1 MAYALWNYLV
11 AGMFLLI
18 VGAVQLSAPGMEP
31 NPKKANY
38 ARVTRGIGGV
48 VVAVGL
54 GILALGAWRH
64 LL

>member
-1 MAYALWNYLV
+1 MAYALWQYAI
-11 AGMFLLI
+11 AGAFLLI
-18 VGAVQLSAPGMEP
+18 AGGIQMAAPGMEP

-48 VVAVGL
+48 VMVVGVAV
-54 GILALGAWRH
+54 LALGAWR